1 LNEAMSTF
9 SEITWARKKLGLGDR
24 VSLKSLRE
32 RYLFLAR
39 RLHPDVRNRES
50 GPEENH
56 ELAEIT
62 RAYQLMVAYLESVA
76 ISLSDDEVRR
86 NDPHA
91 YHSYR
96 FHDWMGG
103 KS

>member
-1 LNEAMSTF
+1 MNETMSTVT
-9 SEITWARKKLGLGDR
+9 EITWARNKLGLGDR
-24 VSLKSLRE
+24 ISLKNLRE
-32 RYLFLAR
+32 RYLFLVR

-50 GPEENH
+50 GLEENPD
-56 ELAEIT
+56 LAEIT
-62 RAYQLMVAYLESVA
+62 RAYQLMVAYLESVTV
-76 ISLSDDEVRR
+76 SLNDDEVRR